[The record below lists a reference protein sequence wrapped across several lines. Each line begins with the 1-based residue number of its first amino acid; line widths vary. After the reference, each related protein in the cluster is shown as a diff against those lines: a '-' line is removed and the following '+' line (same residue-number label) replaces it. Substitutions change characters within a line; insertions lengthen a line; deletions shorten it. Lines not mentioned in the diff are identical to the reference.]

1 MSSLL
6 DTINSKI
13 APAIALE
20 PLDGRWQTTIDSS
33 FFGRAWGSVRERARA
48 MFAGRASVGT
58 LLQQLGFAIVVILFF
73 ILAAPQFANDK
84 EGLALIVG
92 AAYGLRLLGTLLAG
106 KEQYKPSAIDGIVLL
121 YFATNVIASFG
132 SHYVKESL
140 FGLAK
145 LLVYVFS
152 YFLFVSC
159 LQQNTNKRATIT
171 VTSLVVGGLLIA
183 LYGLYQ
189 YKTGVAPLAT
199 WEDPTIE
206 EKTTRIF
213 ATLNNP
219 NLLAGYLIPL
229 IPLSFS
235 LAMVSFFSKGRI
247 RLLALPFLATSG
259 IITVATLLT
268 SSRGAQI
275 ALLFQ
280 ALALLFV
287 AAVWVWRQY
296 PKQRIAIVLALVLLP
311 VGAAGALHFVPQFAP
326 YEHRF
331 LSIFSGSQHSS
342 NAYRL
347 NVYRSS
353 FQMFLDNWWLGIG
366 AGNKTFRLAY
376 GLYMRS
382 GFDALGTYCVPLE
395 IAVEAGIPGL
405 LSFAWLLIAVAGRA
419 HCRFWNNKSTTQR
432 WLALGAI
439 TAILGMMG
447 HGLVDTVF
455 YRPQVQ
461 FIFWLCIALLVALP
475 YDSTTTQAES

>member
-6 DTINSKI
+6 DTINTKI
-13 APAIALE
+13 APVIALE
-20 PLDGRWQTTIDSS
+20 PLDSRWRSTIDGSL
-33 FFGRAWGSVRERARA
+33 FGRVWATVKDRARA
-48 MFAGRASVGT
+48 IFAGGSSIGT
-58 LLQQLGFAIVVILFF
+58 RLQQVSFAIVVVLFF

-92 AAYGLRLLGTLLAG
+92 AAYGLRLMGTLLAG
-106 KEQYKPSAIDGIVLL
+106 KEQYKPSAIDAIVLL
-121 YFATNVIASFG
+121 YFATNVIASFA

-159 LQQNTNKRATIT
+159 LQHNTNRRATIT
-171 VTSLVVGGLLIA
+171 VSSLVAGGVLIA

-235 LAMVSFFSKGRI
+235 LAMISFFSKGTTKY
-247 RLLALPFLATSG
+247 LALPLLATTG

-287 AAVWVWRQY
+287 AVVWVWGQY
-296 PKQRIAIVLALVLLP
+296 PKQRIAFVLALVLLP
-311 VGAAGALHFVPQFAP
+311 VGAAGALHFLPQFAP

-331 LSIFSGSQHSS
+331 MSIFSGSQHSS
-342 NAYRL
+342 NAYRM

-353 FQMFLDNWWLGIG
+353 WQMFLDNWWLGIG

-382 GFDALGTYCVPLE
+382 GFDALGTYSVPLE
-395 IAVEAGIPGL
+395 IAVESGIPGL

-419 HCRFWNNKSTTQR
+419 HCRFWSNKSTTQR

-439 TAILGMMG
+439 TAIIGMMG

-475 YDSTTTQAES
+475 DDSSATKVES